1 MKQEIPLFV
10 EKLWGREEII
20 KNHDLYCGKILHFQG
35 PTKLEDEIHPI
46 NGAHIPGQLV
56 TFRSSIHYHKLKTE
70 TFYCVDGFVV
80 LNFHTG
86 HQSESMLEIPT
97 RQIFMHPGDGVTI
110 DPMEIHSFF
119 ATKPSRIIEFS
130 TQDFR
135 EDSIKLQL
143 SKMII
148 LENLQD
154 FK

>member
-1 MKQEIPLFV
+1 MIQEIPIFV

-20 KNHDLYCGKILHFQG
+20 KNHNLYCGKILHFQG
-35 PTKLEDEIHPI
+35 PIKTEPEIHPV
-46 NGAHIPGQLV
+46 NGAHIPGEWV

-70 TFYCVDGFVV
+70 TFYCAEGFVV
-80 LNFHTG
+80 LNFHTA
-86 HQSESMLEIPT
+86 HKMEDYLEIPT
-97 RQIFMHPGDGVTI
+97 RQIFMHPGDCVTI

-119 ATKPSRIIEFS
+119 ATKPSKIIEFS

-148 LENLQD
+148 LENLPE
-154 FK
+154 